1 MQNTS
6 VVPFQFK
13 KHEVRVVEQEGAPWF
28 VAKDVC
34 NILGLDNITWA
45 LNGLDD
51 DEQALEKLKSG
62 CQHREMKIISE
73 SGLYC
78 LIFKSRK
85 SEAKKFRRWVT
96 HEVLPSI
103 RKTGGYISTS
113 GLTYDQQAELKEAV
127 NRAVRISGQNRQ
139 TAYNLTWN
147 RLKKHF
153 GVERYK
159 EIPAARFHEAMA
171 LLEPPKALL
180 PSSLSLVNTDS
191 LNATIAMSRLMAE
204 RKGELFSAIRE
215 VQKATA
221 RLDAANAAIHDVLVD
236 LPFHVRGMVVK

>member
-1 MQNTS
+1 MKNMS

-13 KHEVRVVEQEGAPWF
+13 KHEVRVVEHKGDPWF
-28 VAKDVC
+28 VAKDICSFLEIAKYRDAVSR
-34 NILGLDNITWA
+34 
-45 LNGLDD
+45 LDD
-51 DEQALEKLKSG
+51 DERGAVLVDTLGGKQQMS
-62 CQHREMKIISE
+62 IISE

-103 RKTGGYISTS
+103 RKTGGFFSTS
-113 GLTYDQQAELKEAV
+113 GLTHDQQAELKEAV

-159 EIPAARFHEAMA
+159 EIPAVRFHEALA

-191 LNATIAMSRLMAE
+191 LNATLAMSNLMAE
-204 RKGELFSAIRE
+204 RKEELFSAIRE